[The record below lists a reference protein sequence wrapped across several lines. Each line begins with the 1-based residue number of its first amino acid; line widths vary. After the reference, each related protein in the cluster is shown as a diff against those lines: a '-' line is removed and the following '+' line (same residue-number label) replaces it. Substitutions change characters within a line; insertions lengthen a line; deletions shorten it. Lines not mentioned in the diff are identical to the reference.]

1 MTNTAIVIRDYSTI
15 DGGGHAVAHVA
26 TCGKIQGLA
35 VADPGV
41 FLTDRRFFG
50 HLVST
55 AIAQFRKGLTVPV
68 EVRECECAQRHAA
81 RQARRAAARLA
92 ELIELEG

>member
-50 HLVST
+50 HLVLVGNGN
-55 AIAQFRKGLTVPV
+55 QLDHV
-68 EVRECECAQRHAA
+68 
-81 RQARRAAARLA
+81 RLA
-92 ELIELEG
+92 SVA